1 MWLQSFLLQITVIDV
16 EIRLQCWKLARIWT
30 ILCIDSCNSLLLV
43 CSLIQHL
50 EMVTQKLLSVH
61 QITICNHLAIIDY
74 ISSGW
79 SYVRIVLVESAQLP
93 QNATVLASC
102 GYGHGAT

>member
-1 MWLQSFLLQITVIDV
+1 
-16 EIRLQCWKLARIWT
+16 
-30 ILCIDSCNSLLLV
+30 
-43 CSLIQHL
+43 
-50 EMVTQKLLSVH
+50 MVTQKLLSVH

-74 ISSGW
+74 ISSGCLLNSILSNNRG

-102 GYGHGAT
+102 GYGHGPT